1 MSKSIKFKN
10 NTYLSTKGIVHNR
23 KVLAEILY
31 PVGSIYLSVNN
42 VNPEVLYGGKWEQIK
57 DVFLMAGGDSHKP
70 GSTGG
75 SENHSHTT
83 KDFTLGSEHIPAH
96 THGSKK
102 LVGKIQFRAMTNNSN
117 IADTYNTG
125 NEICQM
131 EYDGGNTWSA
141 GLDYT
146 INSNKPTDV
155 ITINATHEHDSV
167 GGGKAHNHGNT
178 DNASNLPPFY
188 AIYAWKRIE

>member
-75 SENHSHTT
+75 SETHSHAT

-96 THGSKK
+96 THGSKS
-102 LVGKIQFRAMTNNSN
+102 I
-117 IADTYNTG
+117 TG
-125 NEICQM
+125 WFEMRKSTGGANEIQTS
-131 EYDGGNTWSA
+131 DGTVFKIASTSNSSTSI
-141 GLDYT
+141 T
-146 INSNKPTDV
+146 NSSSTHNRQRINF
-155 ITINATHEHDSV
+155 NATHEHGSV
-167 GGGKAHNHGNT
+167 GGGQAHNHGNT
-178 DNASNLPPFY
+178 DNASNLPPIY